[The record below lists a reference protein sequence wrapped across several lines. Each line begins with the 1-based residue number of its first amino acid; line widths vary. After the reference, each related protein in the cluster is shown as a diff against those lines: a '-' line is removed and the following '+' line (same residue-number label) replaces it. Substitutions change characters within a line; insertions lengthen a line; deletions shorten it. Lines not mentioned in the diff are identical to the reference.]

1 VDNIRWANQEFYMS
15 KHQTVIDDI
24 DIDRLWK
31 KVVSGCD
38 VPFDFEVSD
47 SAIQKLNATLQK
59 HRPAKCFAKNGDCPR
74 LINCRLRKFV
84 HSALK
89 VATPAE
95 RSMLAH
101 WIVEDWGRIWSRNP
115 GMIDEWVNC
124 LRNFSKN
131 ELRAF
136 VQNRSIGRIA
146 SWSKILS
153 YADPSEFA
161 IFDARV
167 SAALNRC
174 FHLMKIEE
182 RFPKLPSRNEVIR
195 RLAEKP
201 PNPTLSYVNY
211 LRLLKRIVIGG
222 HAKSILEA
230 EMTIFANCQK
240 LLGVPCFKQ
249 KSGVT
254 AHSCKKAELS
264 KRRLA

>member
-1 VDNIRWANQEFYMS
+1 MS

-201 PNPTLSYVNY
+201 PNLTLSYVNY

-240 LLGVPCFKQ
+240 LLGVPLTCPR
-249 KSGVT
+249 SLI
-254 AHSCKKAELS
+254 HS
-264 KRRLA
+264 